1 MKIWRFK
8 VKEKTA
14 WQVLGGWLSGAIG
27 LATVIFIVQ
36 NDAFNAVS
44 FALVSVAFL
53 IVALVENEGDEK
65 DDA

>member
-14 WQVLGGWLSGAIG
+14 WQVLGGWFSGAIG
-27 LATVIFIVQ
+27 LAAMIFTAK

-53 IVALVENEGDEK
+53 IIALIEKEDDKGD
-65 DDA
+65 A